1 MMNNTVL
8 IVFLQLVA
16 AVLLCL
22 PTVHSFSLVALPRC
36 PATVWRARS
45 LHLRAGAFEC
55 EFQEMSRCG
64 DALCQAGDEIVAAA
78 AILGENRVLFAGVL
92 LDWPASLSAGG
103 CSIANAG
110 RDARSVAAALRDNE
124 WASACG
130 PLKTCA
136 GSLFGA
142 AASLADVCSA
152 GAALGEAGLEIED
165 ASLVLRATAGPSLTS
180 AGESL
185 ASAGGALG
193 AYASQVTRGGGVY
206 AQAGARLFSAG
217 GALAAAG
224 EALEKCGSA
233 LEKGG
238 N

>member
-1 MMNNTVL
+1 MNAL
-8 IVFLQLVA
+8 LLAA

-22 PTVHSFSLVALPRC
+22 PTAQSFSLMALPRC
-36 PATVWRARS
+36 PATVWRARP
-45 LHLRAGAFEC
+45 LHLRAGETENESDA
-55 EFQEMSRCG
+55 MGRCAA
-64 DALCQAGDEIVAAA
+64 ALCKAGDEIVEAA
-78 AILGENRVLFAGVL
+78 AILGENRVLFAGFL
-92 LDWPASLSAGG
+92 LDWSASLGAGG

-110 RDARSVAAALRDNE
+110 RDAQSVAAALRDNE
-124 WASACG
+124 WASARG

-142 AASLADVCSA
+142 AASLAEVCSA

-193 AYASQVTRGGGVY
+193 AYASQMTRGGGVY

-224 EALEKCGSA
+224 EALETCGSA

-238 N
+238 NCGQII